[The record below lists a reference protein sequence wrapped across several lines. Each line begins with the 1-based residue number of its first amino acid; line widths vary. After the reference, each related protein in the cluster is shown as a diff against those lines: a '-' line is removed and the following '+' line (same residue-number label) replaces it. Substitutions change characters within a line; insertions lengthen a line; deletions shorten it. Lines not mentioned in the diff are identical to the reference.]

1 MKKPIPFGKYYLLE
15 RINVGGMAEVF
26 KAKAFGVEGFERM
39 LAVKRILPN
48 IAEDEEF
55 ITMFIDE
62 AKIAV
67 QLQHANIAQ
76 IFDLGKV
83 DESYFIALEYVN
95 GRDLRSIFD
104 RARAKGEV
112 MPIRQACYVVMQV
125 CEGLDYAHNKRDG
138 QGRELHLVHRDI
150 SPQNVLVGYEGEI
163 KLIDFGIAKAAGKA
177 SKTQAGILKGKF
189 GYMSPEQVRGLPID
203 RRSDIFS
210 VGIVLYEM
218 LTNERLFVGESDFS
232 TLEKVRNVEI
242 MPPSSYNR
250 NIPGELERI
259 SLKALAKDPEDRYQN
274 AIDLHDDLQA
284 FLYTVGELYSRKDL
298 AAWMKKMFAT
308 EIEDDNAK
316 IEQFRQI
323 AAPSSRKDADDNFL
337 GAASG
342 NGAKKVKKS
351 VPDSPMGW
359 DDEELDTQIFDKE
372 PSDEIKT
379 LETEDLFYE
388 DDDRTVANQPAPDIL
403 RAATA
408 PDLVATPKPRLL
420 AKPTAGHGSGPAP
433 GSSTGGG
440 RGIPGPGGSGSGPV
454 PAPRPVRAPASPR
467 QTLMGMPAP
476 GLPSPLSR
484 PPADGGGLPPP
495 GHGAA
500 LRPKTQPS
508 MPVSSHVP
516 PAGPAAPAPMASG
529 SSASHPAFSFESPAP
544 FGSGSFLTGGPERN
558 ARGGKYAA
566 MVFLALLV
574 IGGTVAYWYYSSNKP
589 GQVQIATVPSDATV
603 LIDNVKVADHSPVTI
618 EKPLGQYTLSVTHD
632 GYVRSDQNIEVK
644 AGQPVALNIAL
655 EPSPDTGFE
664 LTSDPPGGMVWLDGA
679 VINGANGPARTDFR
693 AYRIPPGHHVIE
705 IKGESRFKPWKQDI
719 EIEPGSI
726 RKVHATLVQVGAG
739 AGSAEREPSKPAP
752 KPEPTPVVAA
762 APAPIEAP
770 PPPPPR
776 PTVAVNTPPPSPPST
791 SKPPST
797 ASSETGA
804 GTASSSGSSNRS
816 SSTTSPGSSRAAS
829 TPSVPAVARRRRD
842 TTDDDSTPTSSP
854 KGIYGESGDCVITV
868 GSRPWSE
875 VWIDGKNTTKHTP
888 IADLKV
894 PCGRHRLGFKRPDL
908 QIDRT
913 ESITVRSGE
922 KFKQVYTLT
931 KEADF

>member
-15 RINVGGMAEVF
+15 RVNVGGMAEVF

-48 IAEDEEF
+48 IAADEEF
-55 ITMFIDE
+55 IAMFIDE

-83 DESYFIALEYVN
+83 DESYFIALEYVG

-104 RARAKGEV
+104 RTRGKGEV
-112 MPIRQACYVVMQV
+112 MPIRQACYIIMQV

-138 QGRELHLVHRDI
+138 QGHELHLVHRDI
-150 SPQNVLVGYEGEI
+150 SPQNILVGYEGEI

-218 LTNERLFVGESDFS
+218 LTNERLFLGESDFS

-242 MPPSSYNR
+242 ESPSFHNR

-298 AAWMKKMFAT
+298 AAWMKKTFST
-308 EIEDDNAK
+308 EIEDENAK

-323 AAPSSRKDADDNFL
+323 AAPSSWNDPDDGVRAD
-337 GAASG
+337 GG
-342 NGAKKVKKS
+342 NGAKKMKKTS
-351 VPDSPMGW
+351 PDSPMGW

-372 PSDEIKT
+372 PSGEIKT
-379 LETEDLFYE
+379 RGTDDLFYE

-408 PDLVATPKPRLL
+408 PDLVATPKPKLVV
-420 AKPTAGHGSGPAP
+420 KSAGVAAPAP
-433 GSSTGGG
+433 AQTAAVGAAERSSALRPSG
-440 RGIPGPGGSGSGPV
+440 GSGPV
-454 PAPRPVRAPASPR
+454 PAPKPARAPVSPR

-476 GLPSPLSR
+476 GLPAPQARPHGDAAGAAPLSR
-484 PPADGGGLPPP
+484 AKTKPAMPVVVPTPPP
-495 GHGAA
+495 ESVA
-500 LRPKTQPS
+500 PT
-508 MPVSSHVP
+508 PV
-516 PAGPAAPAPMASG
+516 APMSSPAQPAS
-529 SSASHPAFSFESPAP
+529 SFDNPAP
-544 FGSGSFLTGGPERN
+544 FGRGSFFTGGPERIS
-558 ARGGKYAA
+558 RGGRYAG

-574 IGGTVAYWYYSSNKP
+574 IAGTASYWYYSSTKP
-589 GQVQIATVPSDATV
+589 GQVQISTVPSDATV
-603 LIDNVKVADHSPVTI
+603 LIDNVKVADHSPVTV

-632 GYVRSDQNIEVK
+632 GYVRSDQNIEVR

-664 LTSDPPGGMVWLDGA
+664 LTSDPPGGVVWLDGA
-679 VINGANGPARTDFR
+679 IINGANGPARTDFR
-693 AYRIPPGHHVIE
+693 AFRIPPGHHVIE
-705 IKGESRFKPWKQDI
+705 IKGESRFKAWKQDI

-726 RKVHATLVQVGAG
+726 RKVHATLVQVGG
-739 AGSAEREPSKPAP
+739 PERAPSKPPPPSPPPKLEAP
-752 KPEPTPVVAA
+752 PPVAVAPVVTA
-762 APAPIEAP
+762 

-776 PTVAVNTPPPSPPST
+776 PNPVVAVNTPPPPSP
-791 SKPPST
+791 
-797 ASSETGA
+797 GA
-804 GTASSSGSSNRS
+804 GKSTGTAAAESGSASAGDATVRS
-816 SSTTSPGSSRAAS
+816 PVPSPGSLRPTAAAS
-829 TPSVPAVARRRRD
+829 PPTPPRRRREPD
-842 TTDDDSTPTSSP
+842 EESAAPSSP
-854 KGIYGESGDCVITV
+854 KGIFGEGGDCVITV

-888 IADLKV
+888 LADLKV

-922 KFKQVYTLT
+922 KFKQVFTLA

>member
-26 KAKAFGVEGFERM
+26 KAKAFGVEGFERL

-83 DESYFIALEYVN
+83 DEAYFIALEYVN
-95 GRDLRSIFD
+95 GKDLRAIFD
-104 RARAKGEV
+104 RTRGKGEV
-112 MPIRQACYVVMQV
+112 MPVRQACYVVMQV

-150 SPQNVLVGYEGEI
+150 SPQNVLIGYEGEI

-242 MPPSSYNR
+242 LPPSSYNR

-298 AAWMKKMFAT
+298 AAWMKKSFAA

-323 AAPSSRKDADDNFL
+323 AAPSNWRDSGDEASAADA
-337 GAASG
+337 G
-342 NGAKKVKKS
+342 NGSKKVKKTL
-351 VPDSPMGW
+351 PDSPMGPMGW

-408 PDLVATPKPRLL
+408 PDLVATPKPVLL
-420 AKPTAGHGSGPAP
+420 TKSAKDGGSPAASAKSASAKSAAAKSAAASAGPA
-433 GSSTGGG
+433 SSHA
-440 RGIPGPGGSGSGPV
+440 V
-454 PAPRPVRAPASPR
+454 KPVRAPANPR
-467 QTLMGMPAP
+467 QTLLGMPVP
-476 GLPSPLSR
+476 GLPSPLPRSR
-484 PPADGGGLPPP
+484 PSRSRTR
-495 GHGAA
+495 
-500 LRPKTQPS
+500 RPSGPDPS
-508 MPVSSHVP
+508 S
-516 PAGPAAPAPMASG
+516 PAGRSERRAAPVTPAWSSWPCWWSAAPSG
-529 SSASHPAFSFESPAP
+529 
-544 FGSGSFLTGGPERN
+544 TGIT
-558 ARGGKYAA
+558 AA
-566 MVFLALLV
+566 
-574 IGGTVAYWYYSSNKP
+574 
-589 GQVQIATVPSDATV
+589 
-603 LIDNVKVADHSPVTI
+603 
-618 EKPLGQYTLSVTHD
+618 
-632 GYVRSDQNIEVK
+632 
-644 AGQPVALNIAL
+644 
-655 EPSPDTGFE
+655 PSPGRCR
-664 LTSDPPGGMVWLDGA
+664 SPPC
-679 VINGANGPARTDFR
+679 R
-693 AYRIPPGHHVIE
+693 
-705 IKGESRFKPWKQDI
+705 
-719 EIEPGSI
+719 
-726 RKVHATLVQVGAG
+726 
-739 AGSAEREPSKPAP
+739 
-752 KPEPTPVVAA
+752 PTP
-762 APAPIEAP
+762 
-770 PPPPPR
+770 R
-776 PTVAVNTPPPSPPST
+776 
-791 SKPPST
+791 
-797 ASSETGA
+797 
-804 GTASSSGSSNRS
+804 
-816 SSTTSPGSSRAAS
+816 
-829 TPSVPAVARRRRD
+829 
-842 TTDDDSTPTSSP
+842 
-854 KGIYGESGDCVITV
+854 C
-868 GSRPWSE
+868 
-875 VWIDGKNTTKHTP
+875 
-888 IADLKV
+888 
-894 PCGRHRLGFKRPDL
+894 
-908 QIDRT
+908 
-913 ESITVRSGE
+913 
-922 KFKQVYTLT
+922 
-931 KEADF
+931 